1 MPRILITGTSGQLGF
16 ELQRALCLF
25 GELRCPGRQQLNLAS
40 RQAVLAWL
48 DAERPEVIVNAAAY
62 TAVDKA
68 ESEADLAHAINAAA
82 PGAMAEWAAAN
93 DALLLHYSTD
103 YVFDGSGET
112 AWREDDSAK
121 PLSVYGHSKWQGEQ
135 AVRAAGARYFIL
147 RTSWVAGVHG
157 NNFAKAMLRLAAS
170 KDQLRVVNDQF
181 GTPTPASLLA
191 DVSAQLLARTL
202 ANDEQPYG
210 TYHVA
215 TQGCTSWYHYAE
227 YVIGLAR
234 EAGWPLTLPGDGLQ
248 PIPSADYPQ
257 LALRPAYSVLD
268 CHKLQQAFGLQL
280 PSWQQGIHQLFATL
294 DAARRG

>member
-25 GELRCPGRQQLNLAS
+25 GELRCPGRQRLNLAS

-48 DAERPEVIVNAAAY
+48 DAERPDVIVNAAAY
-62 TAVDKA
+62 TAVDQA
-68 ESEADLAHAINAAA
+68 ESEPELAHAINASA
-82 PGAMAEWAAAN
+82 PGAMAQWAAAN

-112 AWREDDSAK
+112 AWREDDAAR

-135 AVRAAGARYFIL
+135 AVRAAGCRHFIL

-157 NNFAKAMLRLAAS
+157 SNFAKSMLRLAAS
-170 KDQLRVVNDQF
+170 KEQLRVVNDQF

-191 DVSAQLLARTL
+191 DVSAQLLGRTL
-202 ANDEQPYG
+202 QDSEQPYG

-215 TQGCTSWYHYAE
+215 SGGCTSWYHYAE

-234 EAGWPLTLPGDGLQ
+234 EAGWPLALPGDGLL
-248 PIPSADYPQ
+248 PIPGADYPQ
-257 LALRPAYSVLD
+257 QAQRPAYSVLD
-268 CHKLQQAFGLQL
+268 CSKLQQTFGLRL
-280 PSWQQGIHQLFATL
+280 PGWQQAIHQLFATL
-294 DAARRG
+294 DAARRD